1 MLSIRIRNT
10 AIPDTIDVPVIIT
23 VRKKHIIGDFEVFFE
38 VSRLFCLP
46 NCPERGK
53 LGCPLWSPRIFKLQ
67 ELIQKKRKTFICNF
81 LQFLVIKPMYPESEP
96 DPESLELMDRY
107 WSKSGFS
114 DSWSATLVLLNDLLP
129 HVPYHFFFLTSYLFY
144 V

>member
-10 AIPDTIDVPVIIT
+10 AIPVTIDVPVIIT

-38 VSRLFCLP
+38 VS

-53 LGCPLWSPRIFKLQ
+53 IGCPLWSPRIFKLQ
-67 ELIQKKRKTFICNF
+67 ELIQKKRKAFICNF

-107 WSKSGFS
+107 
-114 DSWSATLVLLNDLLP
+114 
-129 HVPYHFFFLTSYLFY
+129 
-144 V
+144 